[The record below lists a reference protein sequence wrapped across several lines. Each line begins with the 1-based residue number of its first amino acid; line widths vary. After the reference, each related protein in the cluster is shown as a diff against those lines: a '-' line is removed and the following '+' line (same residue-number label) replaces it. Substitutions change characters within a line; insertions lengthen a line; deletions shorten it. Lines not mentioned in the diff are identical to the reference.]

1 MAVSKVWIDE
11 RKKRCIICGLCE
23 LIAAKVFTVTDKT
36 HVNKNVN
43 FSQYETEI
51 SEAVEGCP
59 QDIIKMEIRKIK

>member
-11 RKKRCIICGLCE
+11 KKKRCIICGLCE
-23 LIAAKVFTVTDKT
+23 LIAPIVFTVTDKT
-36 HVNKNVN
+36 QVNKNVN

>member
-1 MAVSKVWIDE
+1 MAVTNVWIDE
-11 RKKRCIICGLCE
+11 KKKRCIICGLCE
-23 LIAAKVFTVTDKT
+23 LIAPKVFTVTNKT

-59 QDIIKMEIRKIK
+59 QYIIKMEIRRIK